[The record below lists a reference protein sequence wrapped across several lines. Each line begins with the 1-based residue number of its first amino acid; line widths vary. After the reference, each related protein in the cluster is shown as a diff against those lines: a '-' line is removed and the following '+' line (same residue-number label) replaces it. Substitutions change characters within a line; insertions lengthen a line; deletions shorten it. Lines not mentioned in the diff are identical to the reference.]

1 MATVTYAHIEFI
13 PNGVP
18 YIAGTQTK
26 VVEIALD
33 RLAYHWDADEI
44 HRQHPHLSLGQI
56 YSALAYYHD
65 HQAEMDREI
74 DEQLLEV
81 EKIKKMPRM
90 KPKSP
95 MRLTMK
101 AFLPASAAT

>member
-1 MATVTYAHIEFI
+1 MQWLLVAYAHIKVTPE
-13 PNGVP
+13 GVP

-26 VVEIALD
+26 VVEVVLD

-56 YSALAYYHD
+56 YSALAYYYD

-81 EKIKKMPRM
+81 EQIKE
-90 KPKSP
+90 SLGESSI
-95 MRLTMK
+95 RLKLK
-101 AFLPASAAT
+101 AMGRLP

>member
-1 MATVTYAHIEFI
+1 
-13 PNGVP
+13 
-18 YIAGTQTK
+18 
-26 VVEIALD
+26 VVEVVLD

-56 YSALAYYHD
+56 YSALAYYYD

-81 EKIKKMPRM
+81 EKIKQ
-90 KPKSP
+90 SLGESSI
-95 MRLTMK
+95 RLKLK
-101 AFLPASAAT
+101 AMGRLP

>member
-13 PNGVP
+13 PKGVP

-56 YSALAYYHD
+56 YSALAYYYD
-65 HQAEMDREI
+65 HQTEMDREI

-81 EKIKKMPRM
+81 EKIKE
-90 KPKSP
+90 SLGESSI
-95 MRLTMK
+95 RLKLK
-101 AFLPASAAT
+101 AMGRLP